1 LPAEKKI
8 TPMIKQYLEVKE
20 RCKDKILFFRLG
32 DFYEMFFDDA
42 LTASRELDLTL
53 TGRAGGDKERVPMCG
68 VPFHSADTY
77 IERLVHKGYKVAIC
91 EQMEDPKLAKGLVKR
106 KIIKVVTPGT
116 ITLENAV
123 SSKKNNYIA
132 CLYEQNEQLSIAL
145 MDVTTGECLW
155 SLCTANE
162 MEDILFDILSVY
174 EPSELIYSQLGK
186 HIDDVLNYLQSHMSQ
201 CTVTEYEGD
210 EATDYDG
217 LIQKHF
223 TGDALDDFADV
234 RHCVGLLLLYIAEVM
249 QSDIAHINKVER
261 IDNERKLVLDA
272 ASLRHLEITQNVRDG
287 GRKGTLLDVLDKT
300 NTAMGARLL
309 RKWLE
314 APLVRIQD
322 ITKRQDAVEELLQEE
337 ILRQD
342 LKGTLT
348 RIYDF
353 ERILTRIETGTASPK
368 DMVAL
373 RESLGVIPDLKQILQ
388 QASAP
393 MLQQLDQR
401 ILLHSEVYDLL
412 ARGIKDEPG
421 VVIRNGGVIRDGYSN
436 ELDEIRAISANSH
449 AFLQELEEKEKEKT
463 GIKLKI
469 GYTKVFGYYFEIS
482 HANTKPV
489 PDYYVRKQ
497 TLVNAERYI
506 TPELKE
512 FEVKVLTSQER
523 MLALEYQLFADIR
536 RQIQLYIPPM
546 QETARAIARVDCLYS
561 LAAAAHSN
569 HYVRPQLNREE
580 SVVIRDGR
588 HPIIEKYLKDELFVP
603 NDVTLNHKS
612 HEILVITGPNMAG
625 KSTYMR
631 QVAVLVLMAQAGSF
645 IPAREASICPVD
657 RIFTRIGASD
667 DILTGQS
674 TFMVEMKEVSYILKH
689 ATPRSL
695 LILDEI
701 GRGTSTFDGMSIA
714 RAVIEYCLKHVHA
727 LTMFAT
733 HYHELVDMADQ
744 FDKIKNYTVAVKE
757 RGRSIK
763 FLRRIV
769 PGGADRSYGLH
780 VARLAGLPEGLL
792 KRAEVI
798 LADLEAQG
806 GPVLM
811 SPTAGK
817 TTAASSTDGLDSLF
831 SNPVIDKLL
840 AVDVTSMTPIEAI
853 SFLYTLQKDA
863 KEGSGTN

>member
-1 LPAEKKI
+1 
-8 TPMIKQYLEVKE
+8 MMRQYLEVKE
-20 RCKDKILFFRLG
+20 QCKDAILFFRLG

-53 TGRAGGDKERVPMCG
+53 TGRAGGNKEKVPMCG

-106 KIIKVVTPGT
+106 KIIRVITPGT

-123 SSKKNNYIA
+123 ASKKNNYIG
-132 CLYEQNEQLSIAL
+132 CLTEKEGLLAITL

-155 SLCTANE
+155 ASCAASVL
-162 MEDILFDILSVY
+162 EDTLFDILAVY
-174 EPSELIYSQLGK
+174 EPSELIYTAMGQDIGK
-186 HIDDVLNYLQSHMSQ
+186 VQQYLSSHLAQ
-201 CTVTEYEGD
+201 CTMTEVAPEEGV
-210 EATDYDG
+210 DYPEKASHYFPAED
-217 LIQKHF
+217 LAAAK
-223 TGDALDDFADV
+223 DAAF
-234 RHCVGLLLLYIAEVM
+234 CIGLLLSYVEKVM
-249 QSDIAHINKVER
+249 QADISHINSLEH
-261 IDNERKLVLDA
+261 IDNEQRLVVDA

-287 GRKGTLLDVLDKT
+287 GKKGTLLDVLDKT
-300 NTAMGARLL
+300 QTAMGGRLL

-314 APLVRIQD
+314 APLLRIRD
-322 ITKRQDAVEELLQEE
+322 ITRRQDAVEDFVRHD
-337 ILRQD
+337 IMRQD
-342 LKGTLT
+342 TAEALG

-353 ERILTRIETGTASPK
+353 ERILTRIETGTVSPK
-368 DMVAL
+368 DLVAL
-373 RESLGVIPDLKQILQ
+373 RESLAVVPLLKQAL
-388 QASAP
+388 SAAKAEL
-393 MLQQLDQR
+393 LQQLNQR
-401 ILLHSEVYDLL
+401 LQPHADVYNLLCQ
-412 ARGIKDEPG
+412 AIKDDPG
-421 VVIRNGGVIRDGYSN
+421 QVIRNGGVIRDGFSP
-436 ELDEIRAISANSH
+436 ELDEIRSIAANSH
-449 AFLQELEEKEKEKT
+449 AFLQDLEEKEKEKT

-482 HANTKPV
+482 HANTKPI

-523 MLALEYQLFADIR
+523 MLALEYKLFGQVR
-536 RQIQLYIPPM
+536 SEIQAHIPEM
-546 QETARAIARVDCLYS
+546 QETARAIARIDCLYS
-561 LAAAAHSN
+561 LATAAADN
-569 HYVRPQLNREE
+569 RYVRPGLNTKNE
-580 SVVIRDGR
+580 IRIKDGR

-603 NDVTLNHKS
+603 NDTTMNHED

-631 QVAVLVLMAQAGSF
+631 QVAVLVLMTQAGSF

-689 ATPRSL
+689 ATKRSL

-714 RAVIEYCLKHVHA
+714 RAVIEYCLKHIHA
-727 LTMFAT
+727 LTLFAT
-733 HYHELVDMADQ
+733 HYHELIAMAEDSP
-744 FDKIKNYTVAVKE
+744 KIKNYTVAVKE
-757 RGRSIK
+757 RGKNIT

-780 VARLAGLPEGLL
+780 VARLAGLPESLL

-798 LADLEAQG
+798 LADLEENG
-806 GPVLM
+806 GAPL
-811 SPTAGK
+811 P
-817 TTAASSTDGLDSLF
+817 AAVHEAAPAPAADSLF
-831 SNPVIDKLL
+831 ASPVLDELLHIDVNSL
-840 AVDVTSMTPIEAI
+840 TPIEAL
-853 SFLYTLQKDA
+853 SVLYKLQQQA
-863 KEGSGTN
+863 KEGSGIQ